1 MMLLTP
7 TMPASSVPR
16 PTIQVSSPMPQ
27 KRLFTLVMNSAVVIT
42 HAARGSSGEMMWRAK
57 TGVLTA
63 RSRMRGGTSL
73 WPTAASMW
81 IVRPMPNICWTS
93 VAGRMIVRSTS
104 LNVIMLLWRL
114 RTPTTVNC
122 DPWSRIVLP
131 VGSSPPGKRSFQI
144 CVPIRQTL
152 RLRSMSRS
160 LI

>member
-81 IVRPMPNICWTS
+81 IVRPMPNIC
-93 VAGRMIVRSTS
+93 
-104 LNVIMLLWRL
+104 
-114 RTPTTVNC
+114 
-122 DPWSRIVLP
+122 
-131 VGSSPPGKRSFQI
+131 
-144 CVPIRQTL
+144 
-152 RLRSMSRS
+152 
-160 LI
+160 